1 MRRRFEVLLLLLAGA
16 AVLRI
21 SLFSELYLRYVK
33 PGLRPLL
40 IATGALLVLLGLV
53 AAVREAIGYARGR
66 RDAYQDA
73 GHEEGHSP
81 HAGHEWVHPP
91 HAGHEEGHSEDAVH
105 ERGHAHSHGP
115 RVGWLLYLPA
125 VLLLLFAPPAL
136 GSYTASREAARAAQG
151 AGTFPA
157 LPDTNP
163 LPLTVREFSSRAVY
177 DTGKSLKDRTVLLT
191 GFVSPSDGGD
201 EGTWYLSRLV
211 VGCCAADAQVFKVE
225 IHGATALDA
234 DTWVTVTGVWRPTGA
249 PGSEAAEPAL
259 DASAVRKIHEPS
271 NPYDDAAP
279 AADGS

>member
-1 MRRRFEVLLLLLAGA
+1 MRRRFEILLLLLAGA

-40 IATGALLVLLGLV
+40 IAAGALLVLLGLV

-66 RDAYQDA
+66 RDTREHAD
-73 GHEEGHSP
+73 HENDHPHS
-81 HAGHEWVHPP
+81 HA
-91 HAGHEEGHSEDAVH
+91 
-105 ERGHAHSHGP
+105 HGP

-125 VLLLLFAPPAL
+125 VMLLLFAPPAL
-136 GSYTASREAARAAQG
+136 GSYTASREEARAAQG

-157 LPDTNP
+157 LPDTDP

-177 DTGKSLKDRTVLLT
+177 DTGRSLKGRTVLLT
-191 GFVSPSDGGD
+191 GFVSPGDGGD
-201 EGTWYLSRLV
+201 QGTWYLSRLV
-211 VGCCAADAQVFKVE
+211 VSCCAADAQVFKVE
-225 IHGATALDA
+225 IHGATAPDA
-234 DTWVTVTGVWRPTGA
+234 DTWVTVTGVWHPTGA

-259 DASAVRKIHEPS
+259 DASAVRKIHEPG

-279 AADGS
+279 GTDGS